1 MAQGTVMPAPKFT
14 GFNNSGVVV
23 SSGKLYTYSAGTS
36 TPLATYSDVDLTV
49 ANANP
54 VILDSAGRATV
65 FLTASSYKFVLKDS
79 SDNTLW
85 TQDNVKAAA
94 PFSVNLD
101 ITATFGVT
109 VTAGQ
114 GVYLSNGSGS
124 LTAGRWYLWDADL
137 DYASNSALGL
147 PIIGIVTADAS
158 AGDVGSVRVLGR
170 ADVTGPLTV
179 GTSYYISGTA
189 GALSS
194 SAGTYSRLVG
204 VADSTTSLAMT
215 ATSAPVP
222 LASISGLGTNV
233 ATWLATPS
241 SSNLAAA
248 VTGETGSG
256 ALVFA
261 TSPTLVTPALG
272 TPASGTLTNCTG
284 LPAASVVAGTFG
296 SGNFVFQGNVT
307 IPAASILYLDGG
319 SDTYVREA
327 SANWM
332 EFTVGGD
339 QMLQLRK
346 GIGVYINTEDVYMG
360 ATKKLYLDGG
370 GDTYLYEPSGNAI
383 AAVTG
388 GSERLRIDSSGLV
401 GIGTTSPG
409 VNLDVQASSGSPT
422 IRVGRSSGATTAV
435 QADPTSGYVGT
446 TSNHPLSLVTN
457 NTQKLTIDTS
467 GAVGIGT
474 TSPSYKLHI
483 KEAGTVNGLFIG
495 DGQAYEMYSIMGVNT
510 ASSYFKI
517 QANQGGVGAKSIALQ
532 PDGGNVGIGTTSP
545 GAKLQIDADPS
556 TDLGLLLKSTGSGS
570 GTQARFYSTSSIVGS
585 ITVTTSATSYNTS
598 SDFRLKENIVPTAQ
612 GLETLSKIN
621 VRDFNFISDPDKSK
635 IQGFIA
641 QDLYNVYPSAVSVG
655 GDDPTKNPWS
665 VDYGRLTPLL
675 VKSIQD
681 LNDKT
686 NALINAVKE
695 LHAELQDTKTRLAAL
710 EG

>member
-261 TSPTLVTPALG
+261 TSPSLVTPALG
-272 TPASGTLTNCTG
+272 TPASGTLTNCSG

-296 SGNFVFQGNVT
+296 SGNY
-307 IPAASILYLDGG
+307 SITGTLALAPTKQLYLDGG
-319 SDTYVREA
+319 NDTYIREVA
-327 SANWM
+327 SDWM
-332 EFTVGGD
+332 DFVVGGNS
-339 QMLQLRK
+339 MLQLRN
-346 GIGVYINTEDVYMG
+346 GVAVYLNLADVYMG
-360 ATKKLYLDGG
+360 ATKRLYLDGG
-370 GDTYLYEPSGNAI
+370 SNTYITEASADQI
-383 AAVTG
+383 EFITG
-388 GSERLRIDSSGLV
+388 GSSRVKITSTGRVRMPDVYNVSGTGAALYIESDGNLFRIVSARKYKDNIRYHTVDGNAVYQLRPISYTLKAKPDAPEQIGFLAEDVEPVERRLVVYNDEGTPESLHYDRITVLLV
-401 GIGTTSPG
+401 
-409 VNLDVQASSGSPT
+409 A
-422 IRVGRSSGATTAV
+422 AV
-435 QADPTSGYVGT
+435 QD
-446 TSNHPLSLVTN
+446 
-457 NTQKLTIDTS
+457 
-467 GAVGIGT
+467 
-474 TSPSYKLHI
+474 
-483 KEAGTVNGLFIG
+483 
-495 DGQAYEMYSIMGVNT
+495 
-510 ASSYFKI
+510 
-517 QANQGGVGAKSIALQ
+517 LQ
-532 PDGGNVGIGTTSP
+532 
-545 GAKLQIDADPS
+545 Q
-556 TDLGLLLKSTGSGS
+556 
-570 GTQARFYSTSSIVGS
+570 
-585 ITVTTSATSYNTS
+585 
-598 SDFRLKENIVPTAQ
+598 
-612 GLETLSKIN
+612 
-621 VRDFNFISDPDKSK
+621 
-635 IQGFIA
+635 
-641 QDLYNVYPSAVSVG
+641 
-655 GDDPTKNPWS
+655 
-665 VDYGRLTPLL
+665 RLT
-675 VKSIQD
+675 
-681 LNDKT
+681 
-686 NALINAVKE
+686 ALSARG
-695 LHAELQDTKTRLAAL
+695 H
-710 EG
+710 